1 MSQVYDSLLSESG
14 RGSLLLNHVYHSLL
28 FQSFFAVVQSS
39 LFAFI
44 LEVQHVLLRLFQ
56 IPSIAK
62 PKRPKHPN
70 PAQTLFVRKSPHAKK
85 WRDARGNTANLY
97 AGGMQNIQEDT
108 CY

>member
-1 MSQVYDSLLSESG
+1 MFFFTCLMSCRSI
-14 RGSLLLNHVYHSLL
+14 
-28 FQSFFAVVQSS
+28 
-39 LFAFI
+39 AFSK
-44 LEVQHVLLRLFQ
+44 F
-56 IPSIAK
+56 PSIAK

-108 CY
+108 RY